1 MPVSFAEMT
10 SYFAK
15 LSTVR
20 GGCFCYLRKTAQ
32 MFRHD
37 FFEILWGTPAHQK
50 NVHHSCI
57 QAGTPQADPARGD
70 DVTRPAMLE
79 LLTPKC

>member
-1 MPVSFAEMT
+1 MI
-10 SYFAK
+10 
-15 LSTVR
+15 
-20 GGCFCYLRKTAQ
+20 
-32 MFRHD
+32 RHD
-37 FFEILWGTPAHQK
+37 FFEIFWGTPAHQK

-70 DVTRPAMLE
+70 DVTTSAMLE